1 VVCDKKPKQDI
12 YPTAITPEQS
22 MTYCCGKMFFMEET
36 GFSLLSSTK
45 QEDTFCQITFMF
57 DQSSQYLNLY

>member
-12 YPTAITPEQS
+12 YPTAIIPEQS
-22 MTYCCGKMFFMEET
+22 MTHCCGKMFFMDET

-45 QEDTFCQITFMF
+45 QEDIFVRLCSCLTGHHSI
-57 DQSSQYLNLY
+57 